1 MDVGL
6 IALIGLGIFA
16 ATMAFWPAWFRAEV
30 RRKREKDPRYIPPT
44 GLGVFDEIYRPAT
57 YAAVQELKVER
68 RKTDPAPAPGEPRT
82 NKHKR

>member
-6 IALIGLGIFA
+6 IALIGLGVFA
-16 ATMAFWPAWFRAEV
+16 ATMAFWPAWLRAEV

-57 YAAVQELKVER
+57 YAAVQELTVER
-68 RKTDPAPAPGEPRT
+68 RKTAPAPAPGEP
-82 NKHKR
+82 KK